1 MRRRR
6 HGRGRHIRTR
16 KLAAQKYGMALDER
30 REVPGL
36 LPHISTVGK
45 ALQFTPA
52 NGIPLR
58 GNIAD
63 RLIEVERY
71 IC

>member
-1 MRRRR
+1 
-6 HGRGRHIRTR
+6 
-16 KLAAQKYGMALDER
+16 MALDER

-58 GNIAD
+58 RNIAD